1 MAISMIRKLITV
13 LSLGLS
19 LISGASQQPTYP
31 IVMTDNTKEKI
42 NQIIESEITPN
53 PSLSQSDLIDRI
65 SVKFLG
71 TPYLANTL
79 IGGPKEHE
87 ALVVNFEG
95 VDCFTYLDY
104 VLALTQSQN
113 ESSFLNALVKVRYK
127 NAEVSYFHR
136 KHFFTDW
143 FAESP
148 KNAIDVTSTLTQ
160 NTITLT
166 KQLNQKSDSSEYIK
180 GLGII
185 SRKVTY
191 IPGNLITQQVLN
203 NLQQGDFVGVYSP
216 VNGLDVSHTGL
227 VIKKDERVFYRN
239 ASSLSKNNKVVDT
252 PFIEYMQS
260 KPGIIVL
267 RALNQ

>member
-1 MAISMIRKLITV
+1 MIKKLMTI
-13 LSLGLS
+13 LSAGLS
-19 LISGASQQPTYP
+19 IISCASQQPTYP
-31 IVMTDNTKEKI
+31 IVMTENTKERI
-42 NQIIESEITPN
+42 NQIIESEIIPN
-53 PSLSQSDLIDRI
+53 PALSQRDLIDPI
-65 SVKFLG
+65 SAKFLE

-79 IGGPKEHE
+79 IGGPKQQE

-104 VLALTQSQN
+104 VLALTQSQD
-113 ESSFLNALVKVRYK
+113 EPSFLSALVKVRYK
-127 NAEVSYFHR
+127 NSEVSYYHR

-148 KNAIDVTSTLTQ
+148 KNAIDVTSTLTP

-166 KQLNQKSDSSEYIK
+166 KQLNQKSDGSEYIK
-180 GLGII
+180 GLGVK
-185 SRKVTY
+185 SRNVAY

-203 NLQQGDFVGVYSP
+203 NLQQGDFVGVYSLID
-216 VNGLDVSHTGL
+216 GLDVSHTGL
-227 VIKKDERVFYRN
+227 VIKKNGNVFYRN